1 MAVSIEDILL
11 ARAQRDEAN
20 QIGAGPMALLGASLG
35 ATAGYRATAP
45 SELDKLDAQIK
56 SLNQKKPKKGKKA
69 KQQQRMSG
77 KSRAG
82 KRMAGGLV
90 GAILGGGL
98 GIGARQAMVQNS
110 PAAEMLA
117 KLQVGGEL
125 TYSEERA
132 LQDMLADSYA
142 KSSTLAM

>member
-1 MAVSIEDILL
+1 
-11 ARAQRDEAN
+11 
-20 QIGAGPMALLGASLG
+20 
-35 ATAGYRATAP
+35 
-45 SELDKLDAQIK
+45 
-56 SLNQKKPKKGKKA
+56 
-69 KQQQRMSG
+69 MSG

-98 GIGARQAMVQNS
+98 GLAARQAMVRNS
-110 PAAEMLA
+110 PAADMLA

-142 KSSTLAM
+142 NSSTLAM